1 MIKVK
6 NIKIASA
13 GFTIVPR
20 CAQVKH
26 RTPLTIKYRLSLI
39 MVYFTFTVHKL
50 WHVPPKKKITM
61 DFCLCGANLDLKIC
75 CACMPDCLCQTYRI
89 YLLQSKLLR
98 GLIT

>member
-13 GFTIVPR
+13 GFTIVLR

-39 MVYFTFTVHKL
+39 MVYFTLTVHKL
-50 WHVPPKKKITM
+50 WHLPTNKKK
-61 DFCLCGANLDLKIC
+61 
-75 CACMPDCLCQTYRI
+75 
-89 YLLQSKLLR
+89 LR
-98 GLIT
+98 WIFAYVVQI